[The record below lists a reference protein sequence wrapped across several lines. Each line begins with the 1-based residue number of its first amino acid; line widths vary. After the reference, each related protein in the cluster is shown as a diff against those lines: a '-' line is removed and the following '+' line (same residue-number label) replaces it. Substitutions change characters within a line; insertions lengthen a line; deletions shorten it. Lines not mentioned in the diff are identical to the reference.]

1 MQIIFCK
8 RDWKYCKFLF
18 SKRLN
23 LLYRAVICQ
32 RNIAPYSSAD
42 WIKLLKRLNRYR
54 AWSGVW
60 STVSSN
66 QSQDRNADEAH
77 VNHAILS
84 SRHHRPHPME
94 TPRAGFARFK
104 AYYIFSL
111 HLSPSSPRVSSLFSI
126 LALPFWSSLSRTLSP
141 AFSSRYTFLFLPF
154 VFSMSLSFCLVR
166 LFSFSFFFSPPTTHP
181 TVEPPLSHPTSA
193 RTLWGSLA
201 SRPYETNHPLSL
213 AAPLCSK
220 LRHAVSVFFFSHDT
234 ATRKKV

>member
-1 MQIIFCK
+1 LLYHIYI
-8 RDWKYCKFLF
+8 FLF
-18 SKRLN
+18 SKRFN
-23 LLYRAVICQ
+23 LLYQVVICHP
-32 RNIAPYSSAD
+32 NITPYSSPD

-111 HLSPSSPRVSSLFSI
+111 HLSPSSLSVFSLFHSSSPSLTVSI
-126 LALPFWSSLSRTLSP
+126 TYPLRPSLVAIPSS
-141 AFSSRYTFLFLPF
+141 FY
-154 VFSMSLSFCLVR
+154 LSFSPR
-166 LFSFSFFFSPPTTHP
+166 LFSSISFDYS
-181 TVEPPLSHPTSA
+181 LSLSSFNP
-193 RTLWGSLA
+193 
-201 SRPYETNHPLSL
+201 SRLILLSNHPSATLHPL
-213 AAPLCSK
+213 A
-220 LRHAVSVFFFSHDT
+220 RYGVV
-234 ATRKKV
+234 